1 MTIGLVRK
9 LAVASLVFG
18 FVCVPE
24 ALCRDV
30 VRKVIFPKGR
40 STVTFNGRL
49 PREYAVYHAYV
60 LRAKRGQRLS
70 VKLTTAD
77 LDASFS
83 IYETKR
89 FGPDEDTIFL
99 QDPAIREHT
108 AVLPITSEYSVQV
121 YGVKDFDDR
130 PSGSV
135 YSIEITLR

>member
-24 ALCRDV
+24 SLGRDV
-30 VRKVIFPKGR
+30 VRKVVFPKGA
-40 STVTFNGRL
+40 STVILKDRL

-77 LDASFS
+77 SDASFS

-89 FGPDEDTIFL
+89 FGPGEDTIFL
-99 QDPAIREHT
+99 QDPAINEHT